1 MKLSKPKKVIVII
14 IISIFVYFIGILFYR
29 NHLLKKHELYSD
41 TFVIDS
47 DSADTYLSVLMR
59 SARFRKANKDGKHSY
74 IMQWTEDYANK
85 KVGEAVNLL
94 LVGVI
99 LHGIILLFVK
109 DEDMK

>member
-1 MKLSKPKKVIVII
+1 
-14 IISIFVYFIGILFYR
+14 
-29 NHLLKKHELYSD
+29 
-41 TFVIDS
+41 
-47 DSADTYLSVLMR
+47 MR
-59 SARFRKANKDGKHSY
+59 SARFRKANKDEKHSY

-99 LHGIILLFVK
+99 LNGIILLFVK